1 MYSKE
6 HVCDCADDS
15 VCGAGVL
22 MVLVLLLKMI
32 NRVFQVRTMEPTH
45 ISLLSPRR
53 SETLMS
59 IPQ

>member
-6 HVCDCADDS
+6 HFCDCADDS

-22 MVLVLLLKMI
+22 MVVVLLLKMI
-32 NRVFQVRTMEPTH
+32 NRAFQFRTMEPTH
-45 ISLLSPRR
+45 ISILSTRR
-53 SETLMS
+53 SEALMS